1 MKFLLPAL
9 PIGASTT
16 YVGAKMTFTPPPP
29 RLPPYPKAALEAGT
43 GGSCVRL
50 TNRSEGL
57 VYVPLTD
64 ESPAEAAPMGLTN
77 NNKESRARVLAL
89 H

>member
-1 MKFLLPAL
+1 
-9 PIGASTT
+9 
-16 YVGAKMTFTPPPP
+16 
-29 RLPPYPKAALEAGT
+29 
-43 GGSCVRL
+43 VRL